1 LTNTLQKKLNQ
12 VRKEK
17 EELEKQIEKEHLNNV
32 QLKAKLDA
40 KLTDTIAP
48 NTTSTSISVTTDSTP
63 SLRIDDNMQ
72 VE

>member
-1 LTNTLQKKLNQ
+1 MTNTLQKKLNQ

-40 KLTDTIAP
+40 KLTDTIGP

>member
-1 LTNTLQKKLNQ
+1 MTNTLQKKLNQ

-40 KLTDTIAP
+40 KTDTIGP